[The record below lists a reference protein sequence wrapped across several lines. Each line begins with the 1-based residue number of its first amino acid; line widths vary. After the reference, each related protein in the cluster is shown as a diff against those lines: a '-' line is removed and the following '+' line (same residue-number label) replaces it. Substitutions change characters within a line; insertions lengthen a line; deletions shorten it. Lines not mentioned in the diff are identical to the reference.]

1 MSELAIARPVSV
13 AISVGLL
20 TSSWVGCAFDPPPPR
35 PPTISFTPAGPGAP
49 VRSARPLASIELYM
63 EPSRPRCAVEI
74 TGLVESTGHPTMG
87 KLRTSQ
93 ECLDDLRTQA
103 ATRGF
108 DGILEASCATP
119 GTVGHGV
126 GTCQGKTYV
135 CK

>member
-1 MSELAIARPVSV
+1 MSEPTLARSVSV
-13 AISVGLL
+13 AIGLGLL
-20 TSSWVGCAFDPPPPR
+20 PMSWVGCGPEFSPPV
-35 PPTISFTPAGPGAP
+35 TSFTPAGPIAP
-49 VRSARPLASIELYM
+49 ARPARPLASIEIYI

-74 TGLVESTGHPTMG
+74 TGLVESTGHPYMG
-87 KLRTSQ
+87 KSRTAQ

-108 DGILEASCATP
+108 DGVLEASSAAP
-119 GTVGHGV
+119 GTIGHRT